1 VLNGIEALLGE
12 QGVVSSPIPGSIHL
26 GAVRARGEDW
36 PAVSAVGNPIS
47 EGEVVL
53 ILEVDRG
60 HLVVAPVGDSLV

>member
-12 QGVVSSPIPGSIHL
+12 QGVVSSQIPGSIHL

-36 PAVSAVGNPIS
+36 PAVSAVGNPIAQ
-47 EGEVVL
+47 GEVVL

-60 HLVVAPVGDSLV
+60 HLVVAPVGDSLF